1 MIERALSWMVEIRRR
16 GDGSFFLFNTGLLR
30 DIQALKHM
38 LFAWHAPSFY
48 GTMLRTEEDDRKE
61 GIVVTASELLE
72 MVTQPAT
79 ARWAEVAQGGSL
91 RVAAQT
97 AKLYGKIVAEG
108 RFQPSYTKWKQGSFG
123 WDLLLTETEQT
134 EWTDLHEQARL
145 LGDDGAGLTDW
156 FDDLMAELLQQR
168 DEYSV
173 LWRKAVSARP
183 ELEALRLPV
192 ERSPWWDEQDWLNS
206 IRWEQDDTPF
216 RVVLRLDEPEEDR
229 GPWSLH
235 VLLQDKNDAD
245 HQLACKFDRI
255 AGEAARD
262 EARQAAKGIAEGVA
276 TAATGAAEVGAEGDM
291 DHSDIQADEETGE
304 QVSPVIGSF
313 PELWLPF
320 IGPRLKR
327 DVDKLLQILPWLAN
341 DEGSSRMK
349 TRLTET
355 EAWQFL
361 ADGSLLLAEAGFH
374 VVVPAWWQR
383 VRQMKTRLKAKL
395 TSSAGFSSVSMIGLE
410 HMVQFDWKLAV
421 GDLQLSEAE
430 FRTLIEED
438 RRLVRLHGQ
447 WIQLNPEEVEQ
458 IRSMMKKV
466 GTEGVTLGE
475 VLELHLNAER
485 ARLEEE
491 LGEDA
496 LQRGNEMQLEM
507 ELNEQ
512 LQQLIGNLQHHSSV
526 PQCEAPAALQ
536 GTLRAYQAEGYSW
549 LMFMRR
555 FGLGACLAD
564 DMGLGKTIQW
574 IAYLLRVKEEAPA
587 GGPSLLICPTSLIG
601 NWQKELQR
609 FAPQLSVR
617 LHYGPTRIRG
627 AGFLNEIGDAD
638 VVITTY
644 TLALLDREQLRMTT
658 WNSLCLDEAQNIK
671 NPYAKQS
678 VAIRKLNAQHR
689 IALTGTPMEN
699 HLIELWSI
707 MDFLNPG
714 YLGTLSQFRRTY
726 VNPIERT
733 QDAEWTMLVQRLVQ
747 PFLLRR
753 LKKDPEIQLHLPE
766 KNESKVYVPLTAE
779 QASVYEQTLQQLFG
793 DLEQLGTMERR
804 GRILAALT
812 KLKQVCNHPG
822 LLNKDAAARSGPER
836 SGKLIRLLEM
846 LAELRA
852 ENERSLIFTQYA
864 ETGRL
869 LQSVLVKELGEKI
882 PFLHGGV
889 PKADR
894 DSMVQHFQD
903 DTLPENERPGVFI
916 LSLKAGGTGL
926 NLTAANHVFHY
937 DRWWNPAVENQASDR
952 AYRIGQTRNVQVYKL
967 IALGTLEERID
978 DMIEQKQA
986 LSEQIIGT
994 GDKWITEMST
1004 TELRELFALR
1014 SQWMD

>member
-16 GDGSFFLFNTGLLR
+16 GDGSFFIFNTGLLR
-30 DIQALKHM
+30 NIQALKHM

-72 MVTQPAT
+72 MVTQPASV
-79 ARWAEVAQGGSL
+79 RWAEVVQGGSF
-91 RVAAQT
+91 RVAART
-97 AKLYGKIVAEG
+97 AKLYEKIVAEG
-108 RFQPSYTKWKQGSFG
+108 RFQPSFTKWKQGAFG
-123 WDLLLTETEQT
+123 WDLLLTESEQA
-134 EWTDLHEQARL
+134 EQAELLEQARDL
-145 LGDDGAGLTDW
+145 ESEGAGLADW
-156 FDDLMAELLQQR
+156 FDGLMAEQLQQR
-168 DEYSV
+168 DEHSV
-173 LWRKAVSARP
+173 LWRRAVSARP
-183 ELEALRLPV
+183 ELETLRLPA
-192 ERSPWWDEQDWLNS
+192 ERSPWWDERDWLNS
-206 IRWEQDDTPF
+206 IRWERDDTPF
-216 RVVLRLDEPEEDR
+216 RVILRLDEPEEDR
-229 GPWSLH
+229 GPWRLH
-235 VLLQDKNDAD
+235 VLVQDKNDSN
-245 HQLACKFDRI
+245 HQLACRFD
-255 AGEAARD
+255 GV
-262 EARQAAKGIAEGVA
+262 EG
-276 TAATGAAEVGAEGDM
+276 TG
-291 DHSDIQADEETGE
+291 DEETE
-304 QVSPVIGSF
+304 ARISPAIGSF
-313 PELWLPF
+313 PDTWMPF
-320 IGPRLKR
+320 IAPRLKR
-327 DVDKLLQILPWLAN
+327 DVGKVLQILPWLA
-341 DEGSSRMK
+341 DGDDSRRLK
-349 TRLTET
+349 TRLSET

-383 VRQMKTRLKAKL
+383 VRQLKTRLKAKL
-395 TSSAGFSSVSMIGLE
+395 TSSSGSSSASMIGLE

-430 FRTLIEED
+430 FRSLIEED

-466 GTEGVTLGE
+466 GSEGVTLGE
-475 VLELHLNAER
+475 VLELHLSAER

-491 LGEDA
+491 LGEDV
-496 LQRGNEMQLEM
+496 LQRDNEMRLEM
-507 ELNEQ
+507 ELNDQ
-512 LQQLIGNLQHHSSV
+512 LQQFIGNLQHHSSV

-536 GTLRAYQAEGYSW
+536 GSLRAYQAEGYSW

-574 IAYLLRVKEEAPA
+574 IAYLLRVKEEAPV

-609 FAPQLSVR
+609 FAPQLRVR
-617 LHYGPTRIRG
+617 LHYGPNRTRG
-627 AGFLNEIGDAD
+627 AGFLNEIKDAD

-644 TLALLDREQLRMTT
+644 TLALLDREQLRMTK

-678 VAIRKLNAQHR
+678 VAIRKLDAHHR

-699 HLIELWSI
+699 RLIELWSI

-733 QDAEWTMLVQRLVQ
+733 HDAEWTMLVQRLVQ

-822 LLNKDAAARSGPER
+822 LLQKEASARSGPER

-852 ENERSLIFTQYA
+852 EKERSLIFTQYA

-869 LQSVLVKELGEKI
+869 LQSMLAKELGEQV

-889 PKADR
+889 AKADR

-903 DTLPENERPGVFI
+903 ETLPDDERPGVFI

-986 LSEQIIGT
+986 LSEQIIGA
-994 GDKWITEMST
+994 GDKWITELST